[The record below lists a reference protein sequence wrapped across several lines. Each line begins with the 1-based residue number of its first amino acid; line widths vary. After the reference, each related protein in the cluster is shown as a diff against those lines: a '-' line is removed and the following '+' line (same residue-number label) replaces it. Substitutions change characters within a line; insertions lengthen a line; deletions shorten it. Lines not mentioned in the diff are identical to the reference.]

1 MKTHTI
7 SVTVDANTIKVQ
19 PDTLVMTTLDEAQ
32 WATTNATRFS
42 IEFEGDGPF
51 ESRLL
56 DHNAATGRQKPRTKG
71 RFKYTVVSEANPSLR
86 LDPVIII
93 DPPPS
98 TGDGTE

>member
-7 SVTVDANTIKVQ
+7 SVTVDANAIQVQ

-32 WATTNATRFS
+32 WAGTNARRFS
-42 IEFEGDGPF
+42 IEFENEGPF
-51 ESRLL
+51 GSRRLA
-56 DHNAATGRQKPRTKG
+56 HAQATSRMKPKVKG
-71 RFKYTVVSEANPSLR
+71 RFKYSVVSEENPGLR

-98 TGDGTE
+98 TGG

>member
-7 SVTVDANTIKVQ
+7 SVTVDANAIKVQ

-32 WATTNATRFS
+32 WTATNGRRFS
-42 IEFEGDGPF
+42 IEFENDGPF
-51 ESRLL
+51 GSRRLA
-56 DHNAATGRQKPRTKG
+56 HAQATTSMKPRAKG
-71 RFKYTVVSEANPSLR
+71 RFKYTVVSEENPALR

-98 TGDGTE
+98 SGE